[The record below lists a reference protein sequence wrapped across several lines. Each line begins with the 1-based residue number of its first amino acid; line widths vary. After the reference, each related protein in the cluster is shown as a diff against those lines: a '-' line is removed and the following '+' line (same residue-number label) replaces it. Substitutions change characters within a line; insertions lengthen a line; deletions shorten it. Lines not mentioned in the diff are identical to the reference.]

1 MSDQGPEALAAL
13 IAAAD
18 AHDAD
23 ATDRLFTLLY
33 AELRR
38 LAQQEL
44 QRMGGKLTLGP
55 GTLLHETYLKLA
67 RRGAG
72 VEFPDRARF
81 MGYAAKAMRGLIIDY
96 ARRRQ
101 ALKRG
106 GGIELTS
113 LDADGAAGAI
123 AGDSPT
129 AEASATAADRA
140 AAVEPAEPVEPL
152 ERLDSALTAL
162 ARQDPLLAEL
172 VDLKYF
178 GGLSITEI
186 AALRGVTERTVSRH
200 WEKARMYL
208 FHVLEDDGAALFGTE
223 PASQATA
230 PSSTPIPIPTPTPKR
245 TRKPQ

>member
-33 AELRR
+33 GELRR

-67 RRGAG
+67 GRGAG

-113 LDADGAAGAI
+113 LDGAASAI

-129 AEASATAADRA
+129 AEASATAADRG
-140 AAVEPAEPVEPL
+140 AAVEPAEPL

-162 ARQDPLLAEL
+162 ARQDPQLAEL

-186 AALRGVTERTVSRH
+186 AALRGVTERTVFRH

-223 PASQATA
+223 PASQVTT
-230 PSSTPIPIPTPTPKR
+230 PTHSSTPTPTPKR
-245 TRKPQ
+245 TPKRQ

>member
-33 AELRR
+33 GELRR

-67 RRGAG
+67 GRGAG

-113 LDADGAAGAI
+113 LDVDGLASPI

-129 AEASATAADRA
+129 SEASPTAADRA
-140 AAVEPAEPVEPL
+140 AAAEPVEPL

-162 ARQDPLLAEL
+162 ARRDPQLAEL

-186 AALRGVTERTVSRH
+186 AALRGVTERTVFRH

-223 PASQATA
+223 PASQATT
-230 PSSTPIPIPTPTPKR
+230 PSSTPTSSSTPTPKR
-245 TRKPQ
+245 TPKRQ